1 MRGATLLI
9 SRRGGAKVRRW
20 LSKDL
25 KSRDWLL
32 NGLHGPSSSPKLEDA
47 DVYGTLGEKWHSM
60 DKETLLFMQRDVR
73 ERTQR
78 VAVNGLETSS
88 HLSWS
93 IGRCAYF
100 YETVLRIVAA
110 ADGFDTEALRELH
123 STSFLRGW
131 DRNAAFVDET
141 DHDFLAGAP
150 EGVYPDSDEMLTRYR
165 DVVVD
170 LLNQST
176 FFTDMRN
183 QVTPALTY
191 LHIYGV
197 LHEHLRVEECVRARQ
212 ARALPKPSVLPR
224 GITPANAWGDIM
236 TNENG
241 DGTKAA
247 RLRSVIKEKNLHEE
261 AVVDVRGR
269 YELGSDGATARWLF
283 DAERGAHAVE
293 VAPFAIDKYA
303 VTNGDYADF
312 VDDGGYERRELWCH
326 GGWRYLSGKKSA
338 PLFWQK
344 RKARVDDDEIHLQDW
359 VTQHF
364 DEPEFPLRRRAPVA
378 HVSWYEAS
386 AYARWKGRRLPTE
399 AEWEVAALCEPAT
412 DDEGFFFGGR
422 SADRRLY
429 PWGDEPPSPKRCN
442 LDWARGE
449 LLDVDALRH
458 GDSDLGC
465 RQMMGQLWE
474 WTNTT
479 LYPYP
484 GFLPDFPH
492 RNNSAPFFGSTKVLK
507 GGSLA
512 TSAPIA
518 RAGYRHSLQPGTNH
532 AYTGFRTAR
541 SY

>member
-131 DRNAAFVDET
+131 DRNAAFVDAT

-183 QVTPALTY
+183 QVTPAHFLTDTSTACSTSTCELRHAY
-191 LHIYGV
+191 ERERIERCRSRASCPEALH
-197 LHEHLRVEECVRARQ
+197 
-212 ARALPKPSVLPR
+212 PP
-224 GITPANAWGDIM
+224 TP
-236 TNENG
+236 
-241 DGTKAA
+241 
-247 RLRSVIKEKNLHEE
+247 
-261 AVVDVRGR
+261 
-269 YELGSDGATARWLF
+269 GAT
-283 DAERGAHAVE
+283 
-293 VAPFAIDKYA
+293 
-303 VTNGDYADF
+303 
-312 VDDGGYERRELWCH
+312 
-326 GGWRYLSGKKSA
+326 S
-338 PLFWQK
+338 
-344 RKARVDDDEIHLQDW
+344 
-359 VTQHF
+359 
-364 DEPEFPLRRRAPVA
+364 
-378 HVSWYEAS
+378 
-386 AYARWKGRRLPTE
+386 
-399 AEWEVAALCEPAT
+399 
-412 DDEGFFFGGR
+412 
-422 SADRRLY
+422 
-429 PWGDEPPSPKRCN
+429 
-442 LDWARGE
+442 
-449 LLDVDALRH
+449 
-458 GDSDLGC
+458 
-465 RQMMGQLWE
+465 
-474 WTNTT
+474 
-479 LYPYP
+479 
-484 GFLPDFPH
+484 
-492 RNNSAPFFGSTKVLK
+492 
-507 GGSLA
+507 
-512 TSAPIA
+512 
-518 RAGYRHSLQPGTNH
+518 
-532 AYTGFRTAR
+532 
-541 SY
+541 